1 MPPVLLART
10 TEEEKGCAMNDLLAK
25 AKALEAAASPEPWWA
40 HAMTLSG
47 PVNTI
52 AQFFG
57 FNYAQG
63 EADLALAVLW
73 RNTGMG
79 LLRAAVVAEQEE
91 YQPGNSRK
99 CTQQGPGF
107 ERDECGKCRFCLR
120 RKALAA
126 VQRALEETT

>member
-1 MPPVLLART
+1 MS
-10 TEEEKGCAMNDLLAK
+10 DLIAQVE
-25 AKALEAAASPEPWWA
+25 ALEAAATPGPWTWNKTQYVHGPMYSKPECS
-40 HAMTLSG
+40 H
-47 PVNTI
+47 VI
-52 AQFFG
+52 
-57 FNYAQG
+57 
-63 EADLALAVLW
+63 LATPRGNQTPDEDARLAVFW